1 MLSIAASGPE
11 RDRTGW
17 DAVDF
22 LIIYFLILLVLPSNR
37 AIEALGG
44 AGAPAALFALVL
56 LPWWGWYHLQRNARI
71 LADRIQPVR
80 MAMFIFI
87 GCVMASYAAG
97 ALRAATPTETNG
109 LNLGLV
115 RTAAFASVLF
125 LASDGIPTKERL
137 IGFLRWCCLLAGLY
151 AALGI
156 LQFFTGQSF
165 VADLA
170 IPGLSVS
177 DFGALQERG
186 GFSRPSATARNP
198 LEYAFVMSM
207 LFPVSISLA
216 LHDRG
221 RHVFL
226 RWFPVAA
233 IAFALMLSVSRS
245 AIIGLA
251 VAVAVLFPFWSPQ
264 IRCKAGIAAL
274 GLLVTVWAVVPGMMG
289 TVLGLF
295 GGEDASLKSRT
306 ENYDIVWTFWQ
317 MNPVFGRGLGTF
329 LPEYRILDNQ
339 YLVSLI
345 DTGSAGLAALIAV
358 PVTAFAAALI
368 ARKRYT
374 EELYVQLGPALAAGV
389 AAGTTL
395 TAFFDVLSFPQA
407 AGCLF
412 LMTGVCGAYWHLRD
426 LPSASFPALPRLRST
441 SGWGNIRHWA
451 PALTVLL
458 LMAPFVVAASQS
470 KGVYWARQDVVF
482 LPPPG
487 AAAGNPL
494 RSDSQDI
501 VQFAAVIERRAIAK
515 GSEPQLK
522 TNGASLYSTG
532 IREGYSVYL
541 PNGGTQWQPSFGR
554 AVVTVEAVAEDPATV
569 EKMVA
574 ELTGKVAAA
583 AVQEQDSLGVAGT
596 ARITTE
602 GSPSAITV
610 SYHASR
616 PTAAAV
622 VLVLLA
628 FGLCTGA
635 AAVAGRVPRYPVR
648 RRQQT
653 MGGAEEISL
662 GQSRR
667 PR

>member
-1 MLSIAASGPE
+1 MADAGVPV

-17 DAVDF
+17 DAVDV

-37 AIEALGG
+37 AIQALGG
-44 AGAPAALFALVL
+44 AGAPAALFALVC
-56 LPWWGWYHLQRNARI
+56 LPWWGWYHLQRTVRMPAN
-71 LADRIQPVR
+71 RIQPVR
-80 MAMFIFI
+80 MAMFIFL
-87 GCVMASYAAG
+87 GCIMASYAAG
-97 ALRAATPTETNG
+97 ALRAMTPTETNG

-125 LASDGIPTKERL
+125 LASDGIPSRERL
-137 IGFLRWCCLLAGLY
+137 ARFLRWCCLLAGLY

-156 LQFFTGQSF
+156 VQFFTGQSF
-165 VADLA
+165 VADLS

-216 LHDRG
+216 LHDRE

-233 IAFALMLSVSRS
+233 MALAFMLSVSRS
-245 AIIGLA
+245 AIIGLI

-264 IRCKAGIAAL
+264 VRRRAGIAAL
-274 GLLVTVWAVVPGMMG
+274 GLLVVVWAVVPGMMG
-289 TVLGLF
+289 TLLGLF

-306 ENYDIVWTFWQ
+306 ESYDIVRIFWQ
-317 MNPVFGRGLGTF
+317 MNPLFGRGPGTF

-339 YLVSLI
+339 YLVSLVE
-345 DTGSAGLAALIAV
+345 TGTVGLAAFIAV
-358 PVTAFAAALI
+358 PATAFLGALI
-368 ARKRYT
+368 ARKRHT
-374 EELYVQLGPALAAGV
+374 GELYVHLGPGLAAGV
-389 AAGTTL
+389 AAGTSL
-395 TAFFDVLSFPQA
+395 TGFFDALSFPQA
-407 AGCLF
+407 VGTLF
-412 LMTGVCGAYWHLRD
+412 LMTGVCGAYWRLRD
-426 LPSASFPALPRLRST
+426 IPSASAPALPPLEAAN
-441 SGWGNIRHWA
+441 GWVDVKHWA

-458 LMAPFVVAASQS
+458 LMAPLIIAAGQS
-470 KGVYWARQDVVF
+470 KGVYWARQNVVF

-494 RSDSQDI
+494 RSDSQGV
-501 VQFAAVIERRAIAK
+501 VQFAAVIQRRAIASS
-515 GSEPQLK
+515 SEPRLD

-541 PNGGTQWQPSFGR
+541 PNAGTQWQPSFDR

-583 AVQEQDSLGVAGT
+583 AAREQDTLGVAAG

-602 GSPSAITV
+602 HSPAATTV

-616 PTAAAV
+616 PVAAV
-622 VLVLLA
+622 TLLILLA
-628 FGLCTGA
+628 LGLAAGA
-635 AAVAGRVPRYPVR
+635 AAAARRIPRYSGR
-648 RRQQT
+648 RRQAD
-653 MGGAEEISL
+653 GAAREAE
-662 GQSRR
+662 
-667 PR
+667 